1 MKGFE
6 KMLANTDIRET
17 AKEKGV
23 RFWEV
28 AKAIGISEPTMTRKM
43 RVELPAAEKE
53 AIFKIIDEISAKK
66 ENAVD

>member
-1 MKGFE
+1 
-6 KMLANTDIRET
+6 MLANTDIRET